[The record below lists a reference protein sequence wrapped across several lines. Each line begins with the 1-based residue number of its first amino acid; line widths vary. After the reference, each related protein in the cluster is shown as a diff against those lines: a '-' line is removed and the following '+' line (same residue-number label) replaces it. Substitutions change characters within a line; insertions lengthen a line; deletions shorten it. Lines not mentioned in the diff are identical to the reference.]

1 MNSLDADRVERAI
14 ALAVHFHKGQR
25 DKSGVPYLLHLF
37 RIALQT
43 QNPIAQ
49 QAALLHDLIE
59 DTEATVDD
67 LVTAGICPEAI
78 EAITLLTHDLRES
91 YADYVVKIK
100 DNPWAKQVKLLDL
113 HDNYRLDRVAYRADH
128 VREDATRIQRYILS
142 KQFLC
147 DEISKEDY
155 LRAMV
160 ELESSD
166 RG

>member
-1 MNSLDADRVERAI
+1 VNSLDADRVERAI

-43 QNPIAQ
+43 QDPIAQ

-67 LVTAGICPEAI
+67 MVSAGICPEAI
-78 EAITLLTHDLRES
+78 EAIALLTHDLRES
-91 YADYVVKIK
+91 YADYVVRIK
-100 DNPWAKQVKLLDL
+100 NNPWAKQVKLLDL

-128 VREDATRIQRYILS
+128 VQEDAIRIQRYILS

-155 LRAMV
+155 LKAMA
-160 ELESSD
+160 ELESLD
-166 RG
+166 RR